1 MVLLAYGVGLTLGN
15 VIGGRLADWR
25 TLPSIIGLFTALMA
39 VLVVFTVTSH
49 FQVGAIVT
57 MVVWGAVSFALVAPL
72 QMRVVDAASEAPN
85 LASTLNQG
93 AFNIGCASGAFVGGI
108 PIGLGLSYDGLPFV
122 GAAVALVGLG
132 LALIARQLDQRRAA
146 AVAAC

>member
-1 MVLLAYGVGLTLGN
+1 
-15 VIGGRLADWR
+15 
-25 TLPSIIGLFTALMA
+25 
-39 VLVVFTVTSH
+39 
-49 FQVGAIVT
+49 
-57 MVVWGAVSFALVAPL
+57 
-72 QMRVVDAASEAPN
+72 MRVIERRSEAPN
-85 LASTLNQG
+85 LASTINQG
-93 AFNIGCASGAFVGGI
+93 AFNLGCASGAWLGGI